1 VVLSVDLLSF
11 ILNIVCFF
19 SGPVG
24 SR

>member
-1 VVLSVDLLSF
+1 VLSVDLLSF